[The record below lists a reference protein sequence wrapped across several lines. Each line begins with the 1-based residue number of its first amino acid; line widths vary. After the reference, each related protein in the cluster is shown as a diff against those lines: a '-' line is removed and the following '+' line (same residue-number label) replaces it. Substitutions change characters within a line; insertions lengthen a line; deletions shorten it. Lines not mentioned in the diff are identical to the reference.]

1 MLLLNGEFKISK
13 KFSLVQ
19 YYFAYYFQIKMMD
32 LNEGDLSSIADV
44 IKDIIEILPTIPTYA
59 RAEGRVV

>member
-1 MLLLNGEFKISK
+1 
-13 KFSLVQ
+13 
-19 YYFAYYFQIKMMD
+19 MD